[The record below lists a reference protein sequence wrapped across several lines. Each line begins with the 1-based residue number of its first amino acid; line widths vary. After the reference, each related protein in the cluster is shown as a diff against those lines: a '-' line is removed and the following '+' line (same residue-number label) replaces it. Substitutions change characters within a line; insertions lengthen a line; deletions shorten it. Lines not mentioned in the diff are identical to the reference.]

1 MSDFY
6 RVYKN
11 GAYMGETCA
20 VSEKQAINNVRHRT
34 EGDYSSQYD
43 SNWSAILQEPEYI
56 LCAPPRVSEPDLTK
70 DNFKSCYYT
79 ANYDGTDG
87 LYLTVMEE
95 NKDNFIKSLKP
106 CAPLKT
112 DLKGFFNRELE
123 AVGELNGMTVFYI
136 GSTEDLFG
144 STYYYE
150 PVYIQDEN
158 RIFIK
163 YGKHHGR
170 DFNFINGRW
179 R

>member
-1 MSDFY
+1 MNY
-6 RVYKN
+6 
-11 GAYMGETCA
+11 
-20 VSEKQAINNVRHRT
+20 
-34 EGDYSSQYD
+34 YSVNYD
-43 SNWSAILQEPEYI
+43 S
-56 LCAPPRVSEPDLTK
+56 K
-70 DNFKSCYYT
+70 
-79 ANYDGTDG
+79 DG
-87 LYLTVMEE
+87 LYLTVTEE
-95 NKDNFIKSLKP
+95 NKDNFIKSLRP
-106 CAPLKT
+106 CSPLKT

>member
-1 MSDFY
+1 MANCYD
-6 RVYKN
+6 VYKN

-20 VSEKQAINNVRHRT
+20 VSEKQAINNVRHKK

-43 SNWSAILQEPEYI
+43 SNWEAILQEPEYI

-70 DNFKSCYYT
+70 DNFKSFYYT

-87 LYLTVMEE
+87 LYLTVTEE

-106 CAPLKT
+106 CSPLKT

-123 AVGELNGMTVFYI
+123 AVGELNGMTIFYI
-136 GSTEDLFG
+136 GCTEDLF
-144 STYYYE
+144 SKTYYYE

-163 YGKHHGR
+163 YGKYHGR

-179 R
+179 K